1 MIETLLQRYNLD
13 ASNCMVQPFG
23 SGLINTTW
31 KILHNNNAYILQ
43 KINDKVF
50 KQPWHI
56 AANIQLIK
64 EYLQRHNEDYLF
76 VAPVVTKDGKPMVQL
91 NEGYFRMFNYVPNSH
106 TIDVVATVDQ
116 AYEAAKQFGAFTK
129 RLSRMQTNAIQ
140 ETIAGFHDLNHRY
153 QQFEDAVTNGNKKR
167 IQQTAP
173 VIEFIKDNYFIVDA
187 FKRLQTSNSFKKR
200 VTHHDTKI
208 SNVLFNDIDKGL
220 CVIDLD
226 TVMPGYFI
234 SDVGDMMRTY
244 LSPVSEEEKDT
255 GKIEIRDDYFKA
267 IATGYLSEMADEL
280 TDDELDHFVYAGM
293 FMIYMQAVRF
303 LADHL
308 NDDVYYA
315 ITYPEQ
321 NYVRT
326 INQVMLLQQLMK
338 KEQTFKKLVNELVKR

>member
-1 MIETLLQRYNLD
+1 MIESLLQHYNLNAKD
-13 ASNCMVQPFG
+13 CEVQPFG
-23 SGLINTTW
+23 SGLINTTF
-31 KILHNNNAYILQ
+31 KVTHNGNAYILQ
-43 KINDKVF
+43 KINDNVF
-50 KQPWHI
+50 KQPQHI
-56 AANIQLIK
+56 AHNIQLIK
-64 EYLQRHNEDYLF
+64 EYLHKHAADYFF
-76 VAPVVTKDGKPMVQL
+76 VAPVATKQGAQMVQTP
-91 NEGYFRMFNYVPNSH
+91 EGFFRMFSYVPNSH
-106 TIDVVATVDQ
+106 TVDVVATTEQ

-129 RLSRMQTNAIQ
+129 RLSALSLSGIS
-140 ETIAGFHDLNHRY
+140 ETIPGFHDLCFRY
-153 QQFEDAVTNGNKKR
+153 TQFENAVTNGNKKR
-167 IQQTAP
+167 IQQTAS
-173 VIEFIKDNYFIVDA
+173 VIEFIKDNYFIVDT
-187 FKRLQTSNSFKKR
+187 FKQLQTHTGFKKR

-208 SNVLFNDIDKGL
+208 SNVLFDDNDKGI

-255 GKIEIRDDYFKA
+255 HKIEIRDEYFKA
-267 IATGYLSEMADEL
+267 IATGYLSEMRDEL
-280 TDDELDHFVYAGM
+280 TEDELDHFVYAGM

-308 NDDVYYA
+308 NNDVYYT

-338 KEQTFKKLVNELVKR
+338 KEQSFKKLVRELAVR